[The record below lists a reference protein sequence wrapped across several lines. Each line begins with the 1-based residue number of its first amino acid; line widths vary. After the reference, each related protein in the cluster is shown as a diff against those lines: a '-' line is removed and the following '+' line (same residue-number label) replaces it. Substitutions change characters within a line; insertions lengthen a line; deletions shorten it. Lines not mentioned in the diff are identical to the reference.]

1 MLLTQ
6 ILQKYGLTKFH
17 KTINIFSGLSDT
29 WNSLSERTFFIPN
42 NQALSGGL
50 LLSLEKKGD
59 METYLSL
66 FGYYMTPK
74 MLTVEETNNNQLL
87 RTLLNEKSRINLY
100 SRVSIMKADPV
111 INKNLQT
118 ISYRKKGFFGN
129 REHNIFFSSESQMD
143 DFGSINSCYQIIN
156 FNICLENSNYN

>member
-1 MLLTQ
+1 MENLIIEFLGMLLTQ
-6 ILQKYGLTKFH
+6 ILDNYGLTKFH
-17 KTINIFSGLSDT
+17 KTINIFSGLADT
-29 WNSLSERTFFIPN
+29 WNSLNDRTFFIPD

-74 MLTVEETNNNQLL
+74 ILNVENTGNNQLL

-100 SRVSIMKADPV
+100 STVKIISHY
-111 INKNLQT
+111 LQL
-118 ISYRKKGFFGN
+118 
-129 REHNIFFSSESQMD
+129 D
-143 DFGSINSCYQIIN
+143 
-156 FNICLENSNYN
+156 